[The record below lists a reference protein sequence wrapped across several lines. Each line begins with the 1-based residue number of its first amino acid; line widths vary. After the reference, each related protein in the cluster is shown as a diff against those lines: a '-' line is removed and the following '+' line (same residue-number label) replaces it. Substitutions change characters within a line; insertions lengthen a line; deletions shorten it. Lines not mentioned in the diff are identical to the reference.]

1 MKKEDYKDYVYIRI
15 PKSEYKEIIEN
26 KRKITKS
33 DLESWRFNY
42 ELKQSEKIAYAKR
55 ANKIKQ
61 ARVVQKIFKTLEQY
75 FTGLF
80 TENTQKL
87 TPYKLSKLAN
97 VNYRT
102 AKSFWEKHDLDT
114 WIKEFKE
121 KKSVA
126 LREFKIKELSDY
138 FLY

>member
-61 ARVVQKIFKTLEQY
+61 ARVVQKIFKTLENY

-80 TENTQKL
+80 TETQEL
-87 TPYKLSKLAN
+87 TPYRLSKLAN

-102 AKSFWEKHDLDT
+102 AKNFYKKHNLNT
-114 WIKEFKE
+114 WIKEFKQ
-121 KKSVA
+121 KKDVA